1 MNSNCIFC
9 GVDISKNY
17 STEHII
23 PANIGG
29 KLKSNKIVC
38 RKCNNILGTEIDD
51 ELYNKFGIFDDLL
64 ELKKERGKT
73 AKVIANYDG
82 KKYRLKKGEPV
93 LDAPYPIYER
103 NKIKSIVYPNKQVAK
118 KQLKKKRRKNP
129 SINIDGLIEK
139 AIIKKVKFLKP
150 LTIKINGIDE
160 KTWRS
165 CGKIVYEFLRDTI
178 ESYIPS
184 NSFFIEF
191 IKGNLTPKDYPICF
205 GYINFI
211 ALDKNNDNIYH
222 MIVVEGREDE
232 NIVIGYLEIFNFL
245 KVIMLIDD
253 NYKSKSFLKG
263 YYHDLIAQQ
272 YNYFEPK
279 SKIPIESKELRELF
293 EDCINL
299 KNIKFLKQE
308 LGKAI
313 QRSKHHRIR
322 KNVLDTIFKE
332 YKGKSLEKSDIE
344 HIVRDLLIEELKK
357 YGMIQE

>member
-73 AKVIANYDG
+73 AKVIAEYDG
-82 KKYRLKKGEPV
+82 KKYRLKRGEPV
-93 LDAPYPIYER
+93 LDAPYPKYEN
-103 NKIKSIVYPNKQVAK
+103 NKIKSMVYPNKQVAR
-118 KQLKKKRRKNP
+118 KQLKKKKRKNP
-129 SINIDGLIEK
+129 SINIDSLIKK
-139 AIIKKVKFLKP
+139 AIVEKVKFLKP
-150 LTIKINGIDE
+150 LTIKIDGIGE
-160 KTWRS
+160 KTWRI
-165 CGKIVYEFLRDTI
+165 CGKIVYEFLRDTVDW
-178 ESYIPS
+178 YIPS
-184 NSFFIEF
+184 NSLFIEF

-205 GYINFI
+205 GYIDFN

-222 MIVVEGREDE
+222 IIVVEGREDE

-245 KVIMLIDD
+245 KIVMLIDD
-253 NYKSKSFLKG
+253 NYKSTSFLKG

-272 YNYFEPK
+272 YDYFEPK
-279 SKIPIESKELRELF
+279 SKIPIDSKELRELF

-299 KNIKFLKQE
+299 KNLKFLKQE

-313 QRSKHHRIR
+313 QGSKHHRIM
-322 KNVLDTIFKE
+322 KNVLETIFKE
-332 YKGKSLEKSDIE
+332 YEGKSLEKSDFE
-344 HIVRDLLIEELKK
+344 QIVRDLLIDELKK
-357 YGMIQE
+357 FGKIRE